1 MPMSEPRLVVTAH
14 EPGRR
19 RRALLVMALLAALVA
34 WALFAVGQRVG
45 GYQHGAAS
53 DVRSAL
59 EDELSAAVAENETL
73 RRELAETRTSAE
85 VNEEAR
91 QLLRDDLADLQSQ
104 VAELNGELDF
114 YRDIMGPGD
123 GREGLH
129 IRSVE
134 MEPAGDRP
142 GRWRLQVVLTQL
154 RKHDHRA
161 TGSMSM
167 IVEGRQGAET
177 VRLNV
182 EDLTDQED
190 ELVYG
195 FRYFQTIERDLSFP
209 DGFTPQRVVVTLKP
223 REKGTDPITGS
234 YDWNEP
240 RS

>member
-1 MPMSEPRLVVTAH
+1 MTEPRLVVTAH

-19 RRALLVMALLAALVA
+19 RRAFFVIALLTALAA
-34 WALFAVGQRVG
+34 WGLFAAGQRVG

-53 DVRSAL
+53 DVRDAL
-59 EDELSAAVAENETL
+59 EDELAAAVDENEAL
-73 RRELAETRTSAE
+73 RRELAEVRTSSE

-91 QLLRDDLADLQSQ
+91 QLLRDDLADLHSQ

-134 MEPAGDRP
+134 MEPAEGQP
-142 GRWRLQVVLTQL
+142 NRWRLQVVLTQL
-154 RKHDHRA
+154 RKHDRRA

-167 IVEGRQGAET
+167 IVEGRQDAET

-182 EDLTDQED
+182 EDLTDQD
-190 ELVYG
+190 GELVYG
-195 FRYFQTIERDLSFP
+195 FRYFQTIERNLSFP
-209 DGFTPQRVVVTLKP
+209 DGFTPQRVVVTLRP
-223 REKGTDPITGS
+223 REKGVDPVTGS
-234 YDWNEP
+234 YEWNKP